1 MCVGSYGPGMGGH
14 GAGIYLFWQGRPGVL
29 TPAGAVAM
37 AAPSWL
43 CWHPRLPVLY
53 AADEQEGTVSAL
65 ALGPDGSS
73 GQDVL
78 RVVDRLP
85 SGGREPCH
93 LAVCG
98 KGEYLACANYGSGS
112 VSIFRLDPVGRLVE
126 RTWLAEHHGSSRDS
140 ERQDRA
146 HPHMVVPTADGS
158 RVSVVDLGTDEV
170 RSYQLSAQGELG
182 PLATSTVPPGS
193 GPRQLVRV
201 PGSRRV
207 FVVAELTSALNVADE
222 AEDGG
227 IVVAGTLAA
236 TPASGRE
243 GSPRNF
249 PSQAALSID
258 HRLLYLS
265 NRGADTIAVFATD
278 DLRRTGEY
286 PSGGQWPRHFA
297 LDGPYLYVANQ
308 LDDTLALLEID
319 PLTGALSISSTYT
332 VGSPACVV
340 VR

>member
-1 MCVGSYGPGMGGH
+1 VCAGSYGPGMGGR

-65 ALGPDGSS
+65 VLGPDGSS
-73 GQDVL
+73 GQDLL

-98 KGEYLACANYGSGS
+98 KGEYLACANYGNGS
-112 VSIFRLDPVGRLVE
+112 VSIFRLDPAGRLVE
-126 RTWLAEHHGSSRDS
+126 RTWLAEHHGSGPDP

-158 RVSVVDLGTDEV
+158 GLSVVDLGTDEV
-170 RSYQLSAQGELG
+170 RSYQLSAEGSLG
-182 PLATSTVPPGS
+182 PLATSTLPSGS

-207 FVVAELTSALNVADE
+207 LIVAELTSALIVAEE
-222 AEDGG
+222 AEDGA
-227 IVVAGTLAA
+227 IVVTGTLAA
-236 TPASGRE
+236 TAASRGE

-249 PSQAALSID
+249 PSQATLSTD

-265 NRGADTIAVFATD
+265 NRGTDTIAVFATD
-278 DLRRTGEY
+278 DLGRTGEY

-308 LDDTLALLEID
+308 LDDTLAIFDTD
-319 PLTGALSISSTYT
+319 PVTGALSLISTYA
-332 VGSPACVV
+332 VGSPACVA

>member
-1 MCVGSYGPGMGGH
+1 
-14 GAGIYLFWQGRPGVL
+14 
-29 TPAGAVAM
+29 
-37 AAPSWL
+37 
-43 CWHPRLPVLY
+43 
-53 AADEQEGTVSAL
+53 
-65 ALGPDGSS
+65 
-73 GQDVL
+73 
-78 RVVDRLP
+78 
-85 SGGREPCH
+85 
-93 LAVCG
+93 
-98 KGEYLACANYGSGS
+98 
-112 VSIFRLDPVGRLVE
+112 
-126 RTWLAEHHGSSRDS
+126 
-140 ERQDRA
+140 
-146 HPHMVVPTADGS
+146 MVVPTADGS

-207 FVVAELTSALNVADE
+207 FVVAELTSALIVAEE

-227 IVVAGTLAA
+227 MVVTGTLAA
-236 TPASGRE
+236 TAASGRE

-249 PSQAALSID
+249 PSQATLSTD
-258 HRLLYLS
+258 HRFLYLS

-278 DLRRTGEY
+278 DLGRTGEY

-297 LDGPYLYVANQ
+297 LDGPCLYVANQ
-308 LDDTLALLEID
+308 LDDTLAVFDTD
-319 PLTGALSISSTYT
+319 PATGALWLISTYT